1 MRWMAAVLA
10 SLMVI
15 AVVLAG
21 CGASEQPTTTPAPT
35 STPGPTATAPPTAAP
50 TTMPTASPPAPT
62 QTPAGTPSP
71 TPTAT
76 GIPTVTPY
84 PGSLNVGP
92 YRSILLV
99 NLDTPYYA
107 NAIKTLE
114 ARGYTVD
121 SRHGATPFDEEV
133 LEEYGIVV
141 LEGGYLTG
149 DKIPLLNEWVRSG
162 GSALFLAEPGLS
174 SLTQFN
180 GILSPLYGVAV
191 NDDQVKDPDHLFVYA
206 TQNGI
211 TTTAILEHPIT
222 NGVSELQFFT
232 EDGLPSLTVTDD
244 ETATLV
250 EGEIEAFSAIYGQ
263 SPPLAAAGEHAG
275 GRVVVVCGSND
286 KNSRTFGDRCLS
298 LADNGLFLS
307 NIVDWLAHKLQ

>member
-1 MRWMAAVLA
+1 MRWIAAAVA
-10 SLMVI
+10 SLI
-15 AVVLAG
+15 VVAAALTA
-21 CGASEQPTTTPAPT
+21 CGTSEQPTAAPGPT
-35 STPGPTATAPPTAAP
+35 STPGPTATAAP
-50 TTMPTASPPAPT
+50 TTPPATSPPAPT
-62 QTPAGTPSP
+62 QTPAGAPSP

-76 GIPTVTPY
+76 GMPAVTPY
-84 PGSLNVGP
+84 PGSLNIGP
-92 YRSILLV
+92 YHSILLV

-114 ARGYTVD
+114 ARGY
-121 SRHGATPFDEEV
+121 SMEIRQGPTPFDREV

-141 LEGGYLTG
+141 LERGYLAG
-149 DKIPLLNEWVRSG
+149 DMIPLLTEWIRSG
-162 GSALFLAEPGLS
+162 GSALFLAEPGLPS
-174 SLTQFN
+174 RTQFN
-180 GILSPLYGVAV
+180 AILSPLYEVTI

-232 EDGLPSLTVTDD
+232 EDGLPSLTVTDGD
-244 ETATLV
+244 TATIV
-250 EGEIEAFSAIYGQ
+250 EGEREAFSAIHSQ

-286 KNSRTFGDRCLS
+286 RDSYTFGDRCLS
-298 LADNGLFLS
+298 LADNELFLANS
-307 NIVDWLAHKLQ
+307 VDWLAHRLQ